1 LIVNFLENIFARLK
15 ASGDAA
21 VLQEIHAGRVDSVS
35 GSELLALVAQ
45 ARSFVARAGLKSGD
59 RCALLGPNSIRW
71 VAVDLALMAEG
82 VTVVPLYS
90 RQAPAELVTMMKDCS
105 PARLICATSELRDAI
120 AAVWPCGPPPTL
132 FEEIFVRGARSD
144 VRVASEEDPKE
155 IAYRTVNPVDPITII
170 YTSGTSGEPKG
181 VMLTADNLNY
191 MMSCTTSRLDRLMK
205 MSPKLSRREQIFH
218 YLPLS
223 FAASWLTL
231 LSALSRNSVFS
242 LSMDLNRL
250 ADEIKIAQPDY
261 FLNVPTLLER
271 IRARVEAQMIERG
284 RPIATLFNSAK
295 RAFARKQS
303 GERRMGDGLW
313 LGLGD
318 AMLFRKIRGAIGPNL
333 KALICGSAP
342 LAVETQRFFMM
353 LGIPVLQ
360 AYGLTETTGICTL
373 DDPQNYAPG
382 FVGPAIPGIEIKIG
396 ENSEILVRGPNVFPG
411 YWQRPEATAKALEG
425 GWFRTGDQGE
435 VNAEGNWRIIGRVKN
450 LIILNSG
457 HNIAPEPI
465 EEELKKLLPAVEH
478 VVLVGNNRSYLG
490 AIFASGAGSSN
501 GLHSDE
507 AQTAIDRVNRSLPH
521 YRQIRAFCFSAE
533 PFSIE
538 NGLLTANGK
547 LKRDAI
553 TARLREPIEELYRKK
568 TA

>member
-1 LIVNFLENIFARLK
+1 MNFLENIFERLK
-15 ASGDAA
+15 AAGDAA
-21 VLQEIHAGRVDSVS
+21 VLQEIHPTRVDSVS
-35 GSELLALVAQ
+35 GNELLARVAQ
-45 ARSFVARAGLKSGD
+45 ARLFVASAGLKSGD

-82 VTVVPLYS
+82 ITVVPLYS
-90 RQAPAELVTMMKDCS
+90 RQAPAELVTMMKDCL
-105 PARLICATSELRDAI
+105 PARLLCATPELRDAI
-120 AAVWPCGPPPTL
+120 SAAWTSGPPAAL
-132 FEEIFVRGARSD
+132 FDEIFAGKANASAVSGGDESAK
-144 VRVASEEDPKE
+144 RVGYKA
-155 IAYRTVNPVDPITII
+155 VNPADPITII

-181 VMLTADNLNY
+181 VMLNSSNLDH
-191 MMSCTTSRLDRLMK
+191 MMSCTTGRLDRLMS
-205 MSPKLSRREQIFH
+205 MSPRLDRREQIFH

-231 LSALSRNSVFS
+231 LSALSRNSMFS

-271 IRARVEAQMIERG
+271 IRGRIEAQMAERG
-284 RPIATLFNSAK
+284 GVIAGLFNRAK
-295 RAFARKQS
+295 AAFARKQ
-303 GERRMGDGLW
+303 GGAPKATDALW
-313 LGLGD
+313 LGV
-318 AMLFRKIRGAIGPNL
+318 ANAILFRKIRSAIGPNL

-382 FVGPAIPGIEIKIG
+382 FVGPAIPGIEMRIG

-411 YWQRPEATAKALEG
+411 YWQRPEATAKALDG
-425 GWFRTGDQGE
+425 GWFHTGDQGE
-435 VNAEGNWRIIGRVKN
+435 VNAEGNWRVIGRVKN

-465 EEELKKLLPAVEH
+465 EEELKKLAPAAEH
-478 VVLVGNNRSYLG
+478 VVLVGNNRSYLA
-490 AIFASGAGSSN
+490 AIFASGSGSAN
-501 GLHSDE
+501 GLHSSD
-507 AQTAIDRVNRSLPH
+507 AQGAIDRVNQSLPH
-521 YRQIRAFCFSAE
+521 YRQIRAFCISAE

-553 TARLREPIEELYRKK
+553 AARLREPIEELFRKK
-568 TA
+568 TG

>member
-1 LIVNFLENIFARLK
+1 MNFLENIFERLK
-15 ASGDAA
+15 SAGGSP
-21 VLQEIHAGRVDSVS
+21 VLQEIHPERVESVT
-35 GSELLALVAQ
+35 GNELLARVTRAHESI
-45 ARSFVARAGLKSGD
+45 AGAGLKKGD

-71 VAVDLALMAEG
+71 VALDLALMAEG
-82 VTVVPLYS
+82 VIVVPLYP
-90 RQAPAELVTMMKDCS
+90 RQAANELVTMMKDCS
-105 PARLICATSELRDAI
+105 PARLLCATPELRDSI
-120 AAVWPCGPPPTL
+120 AAAWPGAPPTSL
-132 FEEIFVRGARSD
+132 FDDIFAPAESPA
-144 VRVASEEDPKE
+144 ASSGSEDKASK
-155 IAYRTVNPVDPITII
+155 ICAKFDNQGDPVTII

-181 VMLTADNLNY
+181 VMLNVGNLDH
-191 MMSCTTSRLDRLMK
+191 MMSCTTARLDRLMC
-205 MSPKLSRREQIFH
+205 MYPKEARPEQIFH
-218 YLPLS
+218 YLPLN

-250 ADEIKIAQPDY
+250 ADEIKAAEPDY

-271 IRARVEAQMIERG
+271 IRARIEAQMAERG
-284 RPIATLFNSAK
+284 GLISGLFTRAK
-295 RAFARKQS
+295 DAFARKQS
-303 GERRMGDGLW
+303 GTPQMGDGLSLA
-313 LGLGD
+313 LGN
-318 AMLFRKIRGAIGPNL
+318 AILFRTIRRAIGPNL

-342 LAVETQRFFMM
+342 LSIETQRFFMM

-373 DDPQNYAPG
+373 DDPQNYTPG
-382 FVGPAIPGIEIKIG
+382 FVGPAIPGIEMKVG
-396 ENSEILVRGPNVFPG
+396 ENSEILVRGPNIFAG

-425 GWFRTGDQGE
+425 GWFHTGDQGE

-465 EEELKKLLPAVEH
+465 EEELKKLVPAAEH
-478 VVLVGNNRSYLG
+478 VVLVGNDRSYLA
-490 AIFASGAGSSN
+490 AIFASGAASAN
-501 GLHSDE
+501 GLHAE
-507 AQTAIDRVNRSLPH
+507 QAQWAIDRVNQSLPH
-521 YRQIRAFCFSAE
+521 YRQIRAFCISAA

-547 LKRDAI
+547 LKRDVI
-553 TARLREPIEELYRKK
+553 TERLRESIEELYRKK

>member
-1 LIVNFLENIFARLK
+1 MANFLENIFARLK
-15 ASGDAA
+15 AADDEV
-21 VLQEIHAGRVDSVS
+21 VLQEIHPGRVDSAS
-35 GSELLALVAQ
+35 GNELLALIAQ
-45 ARSFVARAGLKSGD
+45 ARGFITGAGLKRGD

-71 VAVDLALMAEG
+71 VAADLALMAEG
-82 VTVVPLYS
+82 ITVVPLYS

-105 PARLICATSELRDAI
+105 PARLLCATPELHDSI
-120 AAVWPCGPPPTL
+120 AAAWLAGPPAAL
-132 FEEIFVRGARSD
+132 FGEIFASGARSD
-144 VRVASEEDPKE
+144 SPVASEKETKE
-155 IAYRTVNPVDPITII
+155 IGCKAVNLVDPIAII

-181 VMLTADNLNY
+181 VMLNGSNLDH
-191 MMSCTTSRLDRLMK
+191 MMSCTTSRLDRLMEI
-205 MSPKLSRREQIFH
+205 SPKLARREQIFH

-231 LSALSRNSVFS
+231 LSALSRNSIFS

-271 IRARVEAQMIERG
+271 MRGRIEAQMAERG
-284 RPIATLFNSAK
+284 GVIAGLFNLAK
-295 RAFARKQS
+295 AAFARKRS
-303 GERRMGDGLW
+303 GEPRTADALW
-313 LGLGD
+313 LGAAD
-318 AMLFRKIRGAIGPNL
+318 AILFRKIRGAIGPNL

-342 LAVETQRFFMM
+342 LAIETQLFFMM

-373 DDPQNYAPG
+373 DDPRNYAPG
-382 FVGPAIPGIEIKIG
+382 FVGPAIPGIEMKVG

-411 YWQRPEATAKALEG
+411 YWQRPEATAKALQG
-425 GWFRTGDQGE
+425 GWFHTGDQGE
-435 VNAEGNWRIIGRVKN
+435 VNAEGHWRIIGRVKN

-465 EEELKKLLPAVEH
+465 EEELKKLVPAAEH
-478 VVLVGNNRSYLG
+478 VMLVGNNRSYLA
-490 AIFASGAGSSN
+490 AIFASAAGSAN
-501 GLHSDE
+501 GLHSAE
-507 AQTAIDRVNRSLPH
+507 AQVALERVNQSLPH
-521 YRQIRAFCFSAE
+521 YRQIRAFCISPE

-538 NGLLTANGK
+538 NGMLTANGK

-553 TARLREPIEELYRKK
+553 GERLREPIEELFRKK

>member
-1 LIVNFLENIFARLK
+1 MNFLENIFERLQ
-15 ASGDAA
+15 AAGDAT
-21 VLQEIHAGRVDSVS
+21 VLQEIHPSRVDSVS
-35 GSELLALVAQ
+35 GNELLARVAQ
-45 ARSFVARAGLKSGD
+45 VRAFISGAGLKGGD

-82 VTVVPLYS
+82 ITVVPLYS

-105 PARLICATSELRDAI
+105 PARLLCATPELRDSI
-120 AAVWPCGPPPTL
+120 AAVWPALPPTTL
-132 FEEIFVRGARSD
+132 FEEAFSRDAIGK
-144 VRVASEEDPKE
+144 ASFGDEGVSKQIDAKLL
-155 IAYRTVNPVDPITII
+155 NLVDPITII

-181 VMLTADNLNY
+181 VMLTAGNLNHIVP
-191 MMSCTTSRLDRLMK
+191 CTTARLDRLMA
-205 MSPKLSRREQIFH
+205 MYPKQSRPEQIFH
-218 YLPLS
+218 YAPVS
-223 FAASWLTL
+223 FAASWLIL
-231 LSALSRNSVFS
+231 LTALSRNSVFS
-242 LSMDLNRL
+242 LSTDLTRL
-250 ADEIKIAQPDY
+250 ADEMKVVKPDY

-271 IRARVEAQMIERG
+271 LRGRIEAQMAERG
-284 RPIATLFNSAK
+284 GMIAGLFNRAK
-295 RAFARKQS
+295 AAFARKQS
-303 GERRMGDGLW
+303 GAPKATDALW
-313 LGLGD
+313 LGL
-318 AMLFRKIRGAIGPNL
+318 ANVILFRKIRGAIGPNL
-333 KALICGSAP
+333 KALVCGSAP

-382 FVGPAIPGIEIKIG
+382 FVGPAIPGIEMKVG

-411 YWQRPEATAKALEG
+411 YWQRPEATAKVLEG

-465 EEELKKLLPAVEH
+465 EEELKKLVPAAEH
-478 VVLVGNNRSYLG
+478 VVLVGNNRSYLA
-490 AIFASGAGSSN
+490 AIFASGAGSAN
-501 GLHSDE
+501 GLHSAE
-507 AQTAIDRVNRSLPH
+507 AQGAIDRVNQSLPH
-521 YRQIRAFCFSAE
+521 YRQIRAFCISAE

-553 TARLREPIEELYRKK
+553 AARLREPIEELFRKK

>member
-1 LIVNFLENIFARLK
+1 MNFLENIFERLQ
-15 ASGDAA
+15 AAGDAT
-21 VLQEIHAGRVDSVS
+21 VLQEIHPSRVDSVS
-35 GSELLALVAQ
+35 GNELLARVAL
-45 ARSFVARAGLKSGD
+45 ARAFISGAKLKSGD

-82 VTVVPLYS
+82 ISVVPLYS
-90 RQAPAELVTMMKDCS
+90 RQAPSELVTMMKDCS
-105 PARLICATSELRDAI
+105 PARLFCATPELRDAI
-120 AAVWPCGPPPTL
+120 AAAWTSGPPAAL
-132 FEEIFVRGARSD
+132 FDEIFAGNANANAVSSCD
-144 VRVASEEDPKE
+144 VSAKRLGYQA
-155 IAYRTVNPVDPITII
+155 VNQVDPITII

-181 VMLTADNLNY
+181 VLLNGSNLDH
-191 MMSCTTSRLDRLMK
+191 MMSCTTARLDRLME
-205 MSPKLSRREQIFH
+205 MSPKLDRREQIFH

-231 LSALSRNSVFS
+231 LSVLSRNSIFS

-250 ADEIKIAQPDY
+250 ADEITIAQPDY

-271 IRARVEAQMIERG
+271 IRGRIEAQMVERG
-284 RPIATLFNSAK
+284 GVIAGLFNRAK
-295 RAFARKQS
+295 TASSRKQS
-303 GERRMGDGLW
+303 CAAKATDALW
-313 LGLGD
+313 LGL
-318 AMLFRKIRGAIGPNL
+318 ANAILFRKIRSAIGPNL

-342 LAVETQRFFMM
+342 LAIETQRFFMM

-382 FVGPAIPGIEIKIG
+382 FVGPAIPGIEMKVG

-411 YWQRPEATAKALEG
+411 YWQRPEATAKVLDG
-425 GWFRTGDQGE
+425 GWFHTGDQGE

-465 EEELKKLLPAVEH
+465 EEELKKLVPAAEH
-478 VVLVGNNRSYLG
+478 VVLVGNNRSYLA
-490 AIFASGAGSSN
+490 AIFASGAGSAN
-501 GLHSDE
+501 GLHSAE
-507 AQTAIDRVNRSLPH
+507 AQGAIDRVNQSLPH
-521 YRQIRAFCFSAE
+521 YRQIRAFCISAE

-553 TARLREPIEELYRKK
+553 AARLREPIEELFRKK
-568 TA
+568 TG

>member
-1 LIVNFLENIFARLK
+1 MNFLENIFARLK
-15 ASGDAA
+15 AAGDAA
-21 VLQEIHAGRVDSVS
+21 VLQEIHEGRVDSVS
-35 GSELLALVAQ
+35 GNELLVLVAQ
-45 ARSFVARAGLKSGD
+45 ARSFIALAELKNGE

-90 RQAPAELVTMMKDCS
+90 RQAPAELVTMMQDCS
-105 PARLICATSELRDAI
+105 PARLFCATTDLRDAI
-120 AAVWPCGPPPTL
+120 AAAWPAGPPATL
-132 FEEIFVRGARSD
+132 FEEIFGHGAHSD
-144 VRVASEEDPKE
+144 APAASKIKTNEMDYKS
-155 IAYRTVNPVDPITII
+155 VNPVDPITII

-181 VMLTADNLNY
+181 VMLTVGNLNY
-191 MMSCTTSRLDRLMK
+191 MMSCTTSRLDRLME
-205 MSPKLSRREQIFH
+205 MSPKLSRRENIFH

-242 LSMDLNRL
+242 LSMDLNRV
-250 ADEIKIAQPDY
+250 ADEIKIVQPDY

-295 RAFARKQS
+295 GAFARKQN
-303 GERRMGDGLW
+303 RDWRMGDALW
-313 LGLGD
+313 LGLGN

-373 DDPQNYAPG
+373 DDPRNYAPG
-382 FVGPAIPGIEIKIG
+382 FVGPAIPGIEMKVG

-411 YWQRPEATAKALEG
+411 YWQRPEATAKALEA
-425 GWFRTGDQGE
+425 GWFHTGDQGE
-435 VNAEGNWRIIGRVKN
+435 VNAEGNWQIIGRVKN

-465 EEELKKLLPAVEH
+465 EEELKKLVPTAQH

-490 AIFASGAGSSN
+490 AIFASSAESSN
-501 GLHSDE
+501 GLHSE
-507 AQTAIDRVNRSLPH
+507 GAQAAIDRVNQSLPH

-553 TARLREPIEELYRKK
+553 TARLRVPIEELYRKK

>member
-15 ASGDAA
+15 ASGSAA
-21 VLQEIHAGRVDSVS
+21 VLQEIHAGRVDTIS
-35 GSELLALVAQ
+35 GSELLAVVAQ
-45 ARSFVARAGLKSGD
+45 ARSFIARAGLKSGE

-71 VAVDLALMAEG
+71 VALDLALMAEG

-105 PARLICATSELRDAI
+105 PARLFCATQELRDAI
-120 AAVWPCGPPPTL
+120 ATVWPSGPSATL
-132 FEEIFVRGARSD
+132 FEEIFVSASGSNAR
-144 VRVASEEDPKE
+144 VEGEEKTKE
-155 IAYRTVNPVDPITII
+155 IGYKPVNQVDPITII

-181 VMLTADNLNY
+181 VMLNAANLNH
-191 MMSCTTSRLDRLMK
+191 MMSCTTARLDRLME

-271 IRARVEAQMIERG
+271 IRGRVEAQMIERG
-284 RPIATLFNSAK
+284 RPIAGLFNRAK
-295 RAFARKQS
+295 AAFARKQS
-303 GERRMGDGLW
+303 GESRMGDGLW
-313 LGLGD
+313 LGLGN
-318 AMLFRKIRGAIGPNL
+318 AILFRKVRSAIGPNL

-342 LAVETQRFFMM
+342 LAIETQRFFMM

-373 DDPQNYAPG
+373 DDPRNYAPG
-382 FVGPAIPGIEIKIG
+382 FVGPAIPGIEMKVG

-411 YWQRPEATAKALEG
+411 YWQRPEATAKAIED
-425 GWFRTGDQGE
+425 GWFHTGDQGE

-465 EEELKKLLPAVEH
+465 EEELKKLVPAAEH

-501 GLHSDE
+501 GLHPQE
-507 AQTAIDRVNRSLPH
+507 AQTAIDRVNQSLPH

>member
-1 LIVNFLENIFARLK
+1 MTFLENIFERLK
-15 ASGDAA
+15 TAGDAA
-21 VLQEIHAGRVDSVS
+21 VLKEIHPARVESVS
-35 GSELLALVAQ
+35 GNELLAWVAQ
-45 ARSFVARAGLKSGD
+45 ARLFIVSAGLKSGD

-82 VTVVPLYS
+82 IAVVPLYS
-90 RQAPAELVTMMKDCS
+90 RQAAPELVTMMKDCS
-105 PARLICATSELRDAI
+105 PAQLLCATPELRDAI
-120 AAVWPCGPPPTL
+120 AAAWSAAPPSTL
-132 FEEIFVRGARSD
+132 FDEVFAAEAKTSAVTGGEGTTKRTGY
-144 VRVASEEDPKE
+144 K
-155 IAYRTVNPVDPITII
+155 TVNQVDPITII

-181 VMLTADNLNY
+181 VMLNGGNLDH
-191 MMSCTTSRLDRLMK
+191 MMSCTTARLDRLME
-205 MSPKLSRREQIFH
+205 MSPKLDRREQIFH

-271 IRARVEAQMIERG
+271 IRARIEAQMAERG
-284 RPIATLFNSAK
+284 GVIAGLFNRAK
-295 RAFARKQS
+295 AAFARKQ
-303 GERRMGDGLW
+303 GGAAKATDALW
-313 LGLGD
+313 LGL
-318 AMLFRKIRGAIGPNL
+318 ANEILFRKIRSAIGPNL

-342 LAVETQRFFMM
+342 LAIETQRFFIM

-382 FVGPAIPGIEIKIG
+382 FVGPAIPGIEMKVG

-411 YWQRPEATAKALEG
+411 YWHRPEATAKVLEG
-425 GWFRTGDQGE
+425 GWFHTGDQGE

-465 EEELKKLLPAVEH
+465 EEELKKLVPAAEH
-478 VVLVGNNRSYLG
+478 VVLVGNNRSYLA
-490 AIFASGAGSSN
+490 AIFASGAGPAN
-501 GLHSDE
+501 GLHSAA
-507 AQTAIDRVNRSLPH
+507 AQGAIDRVNQSLPH
-521 YRQIRAFCFSAE
+521 YRQIRAFCISPE

-553 TARLREPIEELYRKK
+553 SDRLREPIDELFRKK
-568 TA
+568 TG

>member
-1 LIVNFLENIFARLK
+1 MTFLENIFARLK
-15 ASGDAA
+15 AAGDAA
-21 VLQEIHAGRVDSVS
+21 VLQEIHAGRVDRVS
-35 GSELLALVAQ
+35 GNHLLALVAQ
-45 ARSFVARAGLKSGD
+45 ARSFIARAGLKGGE

-71 VAVDLALMAEG
+71 VAADLALMAEG

-90 RQAPAELVTMMKDCS
+90 RQAPAELVTMMQDCS
-105 PARLICATSELRDAI
+105 PARLLCATPELRDAI
-120 AAVWPCGPPPTL
+120 AAAWPAGPPTTL
-132 FEEIFVRGARSD
+132 FDEVFQQDAIGMA
-144 VRVASEEDPKE
+144 ASEDEKVSKRIVAE
-155 IAYRTVNPVDPITII
+155 SVNLVDPITII

-181 VMLTADNLNY
+181 VMLTPGNLNHIIP
-191 MMSCTTSRLDRLMK
+191 CTIARLDRLMA
-205 MSPKLSRREQIFH
+205 MYPKQSRPEQIFH
-218 YLPLS
+218 YAPLS
-223 FAASWLTL
+223 FAASWLIL
-231 LSALSRNSVFS
+231 LTALSRNSVFS
-242 LSMDLNRL
+242 LSTDLTRL
-250 ADEIKIAQPDY
+250 ADEMKVVKPDY

-295 RAFARKQS
+295 GAFARRQNR
-303 GERRMGDGLW
+303 EWRMGDALW
-313 LGLGD
+313 LGLAN
-318 AMLFRKIRGAIGPNL
+318 AMLFRKIRAAIGPNL

-373 DDPQNYAPG
+373 DDPRNYAPG
-382 FVGPAIPGIEIKIG
+382 FVGPAIPGIEMKVG

-425 GWFRTGDQGE
+425 GWFHSGDQGE

-465 EEELKKLLPAVEH
+465 EEELKKLVPAAEH

-490 AIFASGAGSSN
+490 AIFAAGAGSSN
-501 GLHSDE
+501 GLISED
-507 AQTAIDRVNRSLPH
+507 AQAAIDRVNQSLPH